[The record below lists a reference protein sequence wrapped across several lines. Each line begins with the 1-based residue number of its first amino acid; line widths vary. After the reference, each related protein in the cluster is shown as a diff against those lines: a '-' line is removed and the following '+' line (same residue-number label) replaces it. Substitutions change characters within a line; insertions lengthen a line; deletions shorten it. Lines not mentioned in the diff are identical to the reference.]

1 MIKVKVNKI
10 NNHINKIE
18 VTGHAMYDDFGK
30 DIVCSSVSS
39 IIITTVNGID
49 SLDNTYMN
57 TKYIKDGL
65 NIDIIKKDNTCD
77 ILINN
82 MLDLLSELESNYPN
96 NIKIIEGG
104 K

>member
-1 MIKVKVNKI
+1 
-10 NNHINKIE
+10 
-18 VTGHAMYDDFGK
+18 MYDDFGK